1 MGGAI
6 LLYVVDMFELVSG
19 RDAIHII
26 MTAGIGAALLT
37 FGKLERRALRDA

>member
-6 LLYVVDMFELVSG
+6 ILYMFDMFEPVRG

-37 FGKLERRALRDA
+37 FGRLERRALRDA